1 MFGSRTEVQRCSL
14 QGLRVPS
21 RPSRVTDQ
29 PSGWASHE
37 IFNLKYEINDN

>member
-1 MFGSRTEVQRCSL
+1 MFGSRTEVQQWSL
-14 QGLRVPS
+14 RGLRVPI

-29 PSGWASHE
+29 PRGRESHE